1 MHWPKEDSVSVV
13 AAKDLHDGQ
22 KEIGQTC
29 SVRVGKRL
37 FPGRIAEIGKK
48 LQHES
53 VAFTYIWLW
62 DARLGSACVCHQF
75 TLLFAFTKLFLF

>member
-1 MHWPKEDSVSVV
+1 VHWPKEDLVV

-29 SVRVGKRL
+29 SVRIGKRL

-48 LQHES
+48 LHIDQLLLHTFS
-53 VAFTYIWLW
+53 CGMQGCI
-62 DARLGSACVCHQF
+62 SAQCKSDMAYSLRKRQI
-75 TLLFAFTKLFLF
+75 